1 MKGLT
6 LLKRS
11 CSCISSQA
19 RRTGWLA
26 LASLGLVIVTGGVAG
41 QAIAQTYTYARTGTN
56 DLGLCS
62 EGKGPSVLVAVRG
75 LKSADGNLFVRAYPA
90 RKSDWLKSKRYVMRI
105 DAAPRAGKMD
115 VCVPLPA
122 AGAYAIAVQ
131 HDANGN
137 RSTDLSTDGA
147 GMSNNPGFRKILGIP
162 LPPSLERVQFNAG
175 SGVTRMTIQIV
186 YL

>member
-1 MKGLT
+1 MKGLAMFEQ
-6 LLKRS
+6 S
-11 CSCISSQA
+11 CGCISPRA
-19 RRTGWLA
+19 RQTGWFVLA
-26 LASLGLVIVTGGVAG
+26 CAGLAFSSGWVAES
-41 QAIAQTYTYARTGTN
+41 ATAQTYTYARTGTN
-56 DLGLCS
+56 DLSLCS
-62 EGKGPSVLVAVRG
+62 AGKGPSVLVDVRG

-90 RKSDWLKSKRYVMRI
+90 QKSDWLKSKRYVIRI
-105 DAAPRAGKMD
+105 DAAPRPGKMD

-147 GMSNNPGFRKILGIP
+147 GISNNPGFKKILGIP
-162 LPPSLERVQFNAG
+162 RPPSVESARFDAS
-175 SGVTRMTIQIV
+175 SGVTRMTIRVI

>member
-6 LLKRS
+6 LLERS
-11 CSCISSQA
+11 CSCISSRA
-19 RRTGWLA
+19 RRKVWLA
-26 LASLGLVIVTGGVAG
+26 GACVGLAIASGAAAG
-41 QAIAQTYTYARTGTN
+41 PTVAQTYTYARTGAN

-62 EGKGPSVLVAVRG
+62 AGKGPSVLVEVRG
-75 LKSADGNLFVRAYPA
+75 LKSADGNLFVRVYPA

-105 DAAPRAGKMD
+105 DAAPRAGKVD
-115 VCVPLPA
+115 VCVPLPS
-122 AGAYAIAVQ
+122 AGSYAIAVQ

-147 GMSNNPGFRKILGIP
+147 GMSNNPGFKTFIGIP
-162 LPPSLERVQFNAG
+162 RPPSVESARFDAG
-175 SGVTRMTIQIV
+175 RGVTRISIKMF

>member
-1 MKGLT
+1 MLE
-6 LLKRS
+6 RS
-11 CSCISSQA
+11 SSSISSGA

-26 LASLGLVIVTGGVAG
+26 LASLGLVIAIAGGAR
-41 QAIAQTYTYARTGTN
+41 QAIAQSYTYARTGTN

-62 EGKGPSVLVAVRG
+62 EGKGPSVLVEVRG
-75 LKSADGNLFVRAYPA
+75 LKSADGNLFVRVYPA

-105 DAAPRAGKMD
+105 DAVPRTGRMD

-137 RSTDLSTDGA
+137 RSTDISTDGA

-162 LPPSLERVQFNAG
+162 LPPSLERVRFKAG